1 MLLFLARDDLLGL
14 VNNLASNAI
23 NKFER
28 KINGKGAV
36 RAGKGFTL
44 FILNEDMTGIIKI
57 LKSLEDLGLLI
68 DGVIE
73 TVNHEMKINK
83 TVDFLELYWL

>member
-1 MLLFLARDDLLGL
+1 
-14 VNNLASNAI
+14 
-23 NKFER
+23 
-28 KINGKGAV
+28 
-36 RAGKGFTL
+36 
-44 FILNEDMTGIIKI
+44 MTGIIKI